1 MVSIETQEYIKN
13 LVWFV
18 KNGTAQK
25 GGLENTTTHSVEYEY
40 FEYGNRINF
49 MGNSDFVHNNKLFTS
64 DGFSK
69 LSPWKDQD
77 KDISPVQ
84 FPSFSFSKKT
94 KYIIWKFDIELIYEI
109 NLVRKALS
117 SSSLLL
123 SS

>member
-49 MGNSDFVHNNKLFTS
+49 MGNLDFVHNKQTLHQQWLF
-64 DGFSK
+64 
-69 LSPWKDQD
+69 
-77 KDISPVQ
+77 
-84 FPSFSFSKKT
+84 KT
-94 KYIIWKFDIELIYEI
+94 QPLK
-109 NLVRKALS
+109 RS
-117 SSSLLL
+117 R
-123 SS
+123 